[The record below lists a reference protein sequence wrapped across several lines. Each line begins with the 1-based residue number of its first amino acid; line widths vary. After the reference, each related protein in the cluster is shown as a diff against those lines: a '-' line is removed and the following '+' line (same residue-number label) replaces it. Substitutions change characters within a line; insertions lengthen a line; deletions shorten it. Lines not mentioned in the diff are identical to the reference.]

1 MRVWVGWANEQACT
15 VVAQEKSMAEA
26 LGCVQLLDDKIKAH
40 EAAAADRHDSLEAK
54 AGCLLRELAETRT
67 ELAAERNQAAAT
79 AHMLEALE
87 DAERDLHRERDRGRK
102 GVVLEAHAKVP
113 RWHQCHEHRTGQARR
128 LVVLLKRTAP
138 AASQPPPPPAHL
150 QRAVSWRPAPAPWW
164 SHRGQHGGA
173 RSWVSFFFF
182 LSFLVPYYFLVYKFI
197 LNQRRQVGCG
207 SAG

>member
-1 MRVWVGWANEQACT
+1 
-15 VVAQEKSMAEA
+15 
-26 LGCVQLLDDKIKAH
+26 
-40 EAAAADRHDSLEAK
+40 
-54 AGCLLRELAETRT
+54 
-67 ELAAERNQAAAT
+67 
-79 AHMLEALE
+79 
-87 DAERDLHRERDRGRK
+87 
-102 GVVLEAHAKVP
+102 LEAHAKVP

-164 SHRGQHGGA
+164 RAQLPRA
-173 RSWVSFFFF
+173 LTLRFRRSWVSFFFF